1 MIKYQIFLS
10 SCFDPDMQKNRELFR
25 GDLVAVLMNAAVV
38 MEPLLLSL
46 ILSMESRMV

>member
-1 MIKYQIFLS
+1 MIKYQIFCPHVLIPICKRTGNS
-10 SCFDPDMQKNRELFR
+10 FAEISLH
-25 GDLVAVLMNAAVV
+25 VLMNAAVV

>member
-10 SCFDPDMQKNRELFR
+10 SCFDPDMQRTGNSFAEISLH
-25 GDLVAVLMNAAVV
+25 VLMNAAVV